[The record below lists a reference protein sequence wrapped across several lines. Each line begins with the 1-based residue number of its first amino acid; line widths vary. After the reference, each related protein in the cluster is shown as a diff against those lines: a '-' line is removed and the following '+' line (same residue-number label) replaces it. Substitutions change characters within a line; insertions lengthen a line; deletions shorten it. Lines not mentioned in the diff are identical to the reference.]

1 MNNIYFNEPR
11 NELIVII
18 AKYLLFIINISK
30 VYLPLVAKWLKVESK
45 SKDFKAESVI
55 ASPLFYHTLK
65 QFYIEERSRVI
76 GLSIVEL
83 DLPSDFLIL
92 LIKRDK
98 DYIKPTGS
106 TLLEENDML
115 LIQCNSENKYK
126 KVLKTFQIVK
136 E

>member
-1 MNNIYFNEPR
+1 MDDSDKP
-11 NELIVII
+11 
-18 AKYLLFIINISK
+18 LLNRYTDATSFQ
-30 VYLPLVAKWLKVESK
+30 P
-45 SKDFKAESVI
+45 
-55 ASPLFYHTLK
+55 
-65 QFYIEERSRVI
+65 I

-83 DLPSDFLIL
+83 DLPADFLIL
-92 LIKRDK
+92 LIKRDN